1 MLKNWHGQKICYDK
15 DVEEIKEMPNGGVG
29 RFCIKNKMTVQIR

>member
-15 DVEEIKEMPNGGVG
+15 DVEEIKEMPNGVSGDFVL
-29 RFCIKNKMTVQIR
+29 KTK